1 MTLFDH
7 YREQHLRKEAPLAAR
22 MRPQT
27 LDGFVGQEHLVG
39 KGRVLRKSIE
49 SDQLISIIFWG
60 PPGSGKTTLARI
72 IANTT
77 KSHFSQVS
85 AVSASVADLRKI
97 IAEAKDRYG
106 MNAMRT
112 ILFIDEI
119 HRFNK
124 AQQDSVLPYVEDGTV
139 TLIGAT
145 TENPSFEVISALLSR
160 CRVYTLKALTEG
172 NISTIVKSALTDKEN
187 GLGDL
192 NVDIGE
198 KALDHLVM
206 MTNGDARMALN
217 ALELSVYTAAPDRNG
232 IRKVTLE
239 AVEDA
244 LQHRSLA
251 YDKAGEEHYNLIS
264 ALHKSLRGSDPDAGL
279 YWLARMLEAGEDPLY
294 ICRRLVRFASE
305 DVGMADPQALVVAI
319 AAQQAFHFIGLPEG
333 NLALAEVVVYLAT
346 APKSN
351 SLYKGYSK
359 VERDV
364 KTGRNDPVPLHLRN
378 PVTGLMKNEGYGK
391 GYKYDHDYEGHF
403 SGQQHLPDS
412 VAGNIYYE
420 PGDAGFEK
428 EIKERLSR
436 WWPDRKQEKK

>member
-39 KGRVLRKSIE
+39 AGRVLRKSIE

-160 CRVYTLKALTEG
+160 CRVYTLKTLTEE
-172 NISTIVKSALTDKEN
+172 NISMIIKSALSDKEN
-187 GLGDL
+187 GLGEL
-192 NVDIGE
+192 NVDIDE

-217 ALELSVYTAAPDRNG
+217 ALELSVYTAAPDKSG
-232 IRKVTLE
+232 MRKVTLE

-244 LQHRSLA
+244 LQHRSLV

-364 KTGRNDPVPLHLRN
+364 KTGKNDPVPLHLRN
-378 PVTGLMKNEGYGK
+378 PVTGLMKNDGYGK

-420 PGDAGFEK
+420 PNDAGFEK

-436 WWPDRKQEKK
+436 WWPDRKRDKK